1 MDTIGIPVAFV
12 IISAILLWFVI
23 GSKGNWLLKAVVIA
37 ATLCFS
43 LGMWNSVEGLQ
54 GWPTKE
60 PLPAKFL
67 LHWAVIEEGNKQTDT
82 PGNIY
87 LWVEDMADKNE
98 NPNWFSFLPKQM
110 TDKPRVYKV
119 PYSRAVHEQLQK
131 AMEGMKKGKRFVG
144 ENKNGKIGNG
154 EGEGKDGKGEG
165 GKGKGKGYDKPGQ
178 GKKGPGGEFDF
189 SQEQDIVFHEL
200 PPAKLPPK
208 DEEDFEQQQQNNPFS
223 PDAKLPDDR
232 SLTPTQPPP
241 FVAPPVIAPPVI
253 APPVIAPPVI
263 SPPVLPPP
271 NDPVTP

>member
-43 LGMWNSVEGLQ
+43 LGMWNSIEGLQ

-87 LWVEDMADKNE
+87 LWVEDLADKKE
-98 NPNWFSFLPKQM
+98 TTNWFSFLPKEM
-110 TDKPRVYKV
+110 TDKPRVYKI
-119 PYSRAVHEQLQK
+119 PYSRDVHEQLQK

-144 ENKNGKIGNG
+144 ENKGGKLGQEG
-154 EGEGKDGKGEG
+154 EGEGKDGKNGQG

-178 GKKGPGGEFDF
+178 GKQGPGGEFDF

-208 DEEDFEQQQQNNPFS
+208 NDEDFEQEQPNNPFA
-223 PDAKLPDDR
+223 PGI
-232 SLTPTQPPP
+232 TPPPPVAPAPPP
-241 FVAPPVIAPPVI
+241 FELMPPSPPVVSPPV
-253 APPVIAPPVI
+253 VSPPVI
-263 SPPVLPPP
+263 SPPVISPPVISP
-271 NDPVTP
+271 PSTP